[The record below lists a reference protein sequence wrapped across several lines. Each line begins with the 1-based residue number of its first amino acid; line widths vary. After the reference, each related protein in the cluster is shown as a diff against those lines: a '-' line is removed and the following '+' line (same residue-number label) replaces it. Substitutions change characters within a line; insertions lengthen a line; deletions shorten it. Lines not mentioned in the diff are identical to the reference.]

1 VKNCGNFQFL
11 PSSATCTIL
20 VVWPFK
26 QRRSKESEPVSMVLL
41 HQYPRRYRVGEIQSA
56 VQRAWPVSMN
66 DAARSAPVVTVSDE
80 KVILHVDGH
89 LIVMFSVGEPYFG
102 KKSVEFSNRLQNPI
116 QKELWARHVAWT
128 AVDYMGGG
136 SDIEEQFSVL
146 ANLVADLLDSE
157 CLGVYVPSESSLIP
171 NNTELYAELKKIAAS
186 RGINTQRAEI

>member
-1 VKNCGNFQFL
+1 
-11 PSSATCTIL
+11 
-20 VVWPFK
+20 
-26 QRRSKESEPVSMVLL
+26 
-41 HQYPRRYRVGEIQSA
+41 
-56 VQRAWPVSMN
+56 
-66 DAARSAPVVTVSDE
+66 
-80 KVILHVDGH
+80 
-89 LIVMFSVGEPYFG
+89 MFSVGEPYFG

-116 QKELWARHVAWT
+116 QKELWVRHVAWT